1 MKHPIPIPI
10 FSLLAACLT
19 TPLAHAA
26 LLSQDSF
33 SAYGNGQLPAVLPS
47 PTVAGYTGN
56 WIGVDFGNQR
66 PAVVDGTLTYSD
78 ANYQAATGKKV
89 IVPFNTTGGE
99 ITANNSGRCYRL
111 LDSTLTVTDATAD
124 TRYMSFLFQTGKETG
139 GTTYQTIALY
149 NTDTADANRI
159 FQFGIYG
166 GSNYQFS
173 ANGADSATTKP
184 TDTATHLIV
193 VKFVTSATANSDTVT
208 VWVDP
213 DLSAGE
219 PATGGTTVTGKNLK
233 WDRLV
238 FSDYDGNSAAWDE
251 IRWGTTFNNVT
262 TDSFFPPLP
271 QFTLQPAALYNRSV
285 NGFVTVTT
293 EAVSNPAITGYQWE
307 KSADGTSGW
316 TAVSGATS
324 AALVLDP
331 LVFTDNGYY
340 RVTATNANGS
350 TTSNTSQIVVTY
362 PVPTIVQQPL
372 STVLEE
378 GGDVSLFVEASAL
391 GTLSYQWFKD
401 GNLLTGKTTDTLEIL
416 DVTLADAGSYTVQ
429 ITDDAAA
436 ADGQPLTSVTSNAA
450 VLGVFEAWDGLV
462 SEEPFDTAAGYT
474 LGELPG
480 QNPTIAG
487 FNGAWTDVDFGDAEP
502 AVTGSSLSIA
512 NPFYLGS
519 TGDKIT
525 VASNTA
531 GGEITAANSGR
542 VFRLLEPSHR
552 VTSTTTGTRYLSFLF
567 QSGQETG
574 ATTYQTLALYNSN
587 TADGNRA
594 FDIGFINNATQY
606 NFGVYNAVSSTGVNA
621 TTATRLI
628 VVKFDL
634 SATPGTDS
642 VTVWVDPVIGSGEPL
657 TGGTTVSN
665 AELLWDRL
673 AFSDYDGNS
682 AAWDEIRW
690 GSTFNSVT
698 VNPSGLPTTPVFAIQ
713 PVATVGEVGNIVSVA
728 SSAVAD
734 PSVTSYQ
741 WEKSANGTS
750 GWAAVSGATSA
761 TLEFVPAA
769 FSDNGYYRVLA
780 TNANGSTL
788 SSVAQVTINY
798 PPPLIVQ
805 QPLPAGVSSGSDVT
819 FSVTAFGIGTLS
831 YQWRKDGVDLLGET
845 SSSLSLTA
853 VDAADAGD
861 YTVLVTDPAAIADG
875 QPAVSL
881 LSSAAT
887 LAVWTGLVSAE
898 PFAIAAGYAL
908 GELPGQNP
916 SIVGYNGA
924 WTDIDFGDAEPA
936 VSAGSL
942 VYANPAY
949 LGSSGDKVTVDTNTA
964 GGEITGANSGR
975 VFRTLAPALQANANS
990 SGARYMSFL
999 FQSGQ
1004 ETGATV
1010 YQTLALYNSDTADAN
1025 RFFDIGISQNATEYN
1040 FGILNNYT
1048 STGVATN
1055 TNVRLIVVKFNLST
1069 AANADSLTVWIDPVI
1084 AGGEPVSGNSTTVTG
1099 LNLNWDRIAFS
1110 DYDGNSA
1117 AWDEIRW
1124 GSTFDSVTLNPT
1136 PLNTYDAWIAGYPGV
1151 GTLDGFNDDAD
1162 GDGIVNGL
1170 ENVFGTDP
1178 STANKGI
1185 SAVGKVGSSLTFE
1198 HPLSASLASDISYE
1212 YVWSTDLQTWH
1223 SDGVAAGGVTV
1234 DFTATPAASSA
1245 SVSAAISGTQPAKLF
1260 VTLQATQDAP

>member
-1 MKHPIPIPI
+1 MKHPIPIL
-10 FSLLAACLT
+10 SLLAACLT
-19 TPLAHAA
+19 PSLAYGA

-47 PTVAGYTGN
+47 PSVSGYTGN

-66 PAVVDGTLTYSD
+66 PAIVDGTLSYSD
-78 ANYQAATGKKV
+78 PNYQAATGKKV

-99 ITANNSGRCYRL
+99 INANNSGRCYRIF
-111 LDSTLTVTDATAD
+111 DSTLTVTDASAD

-139 GTTYQTIALY
+139 GTTYQSLALY

-173 ANGADSATTKP
+173 ANGADSATATP
-184 TDTATHLIV
+184 TDTGTHLVV

-219 PATGGTTVTGKNLK
+219 PAVGGITVTGKNLK

-238 FSDYDGNSAAWDE
+238 FSDYEGNSAAWDE
-251 IRWGTTFNNVT
+251 IRWGTTFNSVT

-271 QFTLQPAALYNRSV
+271 QFTLQPAALYNASV
-285 NGFVTVTT
+285 NGFLTVTS
-293 EAVSNPAITGYQWE
+293 EAVSSPAITAYQWE

-316 TAVSGATS
+316 AAVSGAIS
-324 AALVLDP
+324 ASLVLDP
-331 LVFTDNGYY
+331 LSFGDNGYY

-350 TTSNTSQIVVTY
+350 TVSDISQIAVTY
-362 PVPTIVQQPL
+362 PAPVIVQQPV
-372 STVLEE
+372 STVLEA
-378 GGDVSLFVEASAL
+378 GNDVSLFVEAAGL
-391 GTLSYQWFKD
+391 GVLSYQWFKD
-401 GNLLTGKTTDTLEIL
+401 GNLLTGKTSDTLEIL
-416 DVTLADAGSYTVQ
+416 DVALTDAGSYTVQ
-429 ITDDAAA
+429 ITDDAAG

-450 VLGVFEAWDGLV
+450 ALSVFAAWDGLV
-462 SEEPFDTAAGYT
+462 SEEPFDTATGYI

-480 QNPTIAG
+480 QNPAINGYA
-487 FNGAWTDVDFGDAEP
+487 GAWTDVDFGDAEP
-502 AVTGSSLSIA
+502 AVTGSSLSIS

-519 TGDKIT
+519 TGDKVT

-531 GGEITAANSGR
+531 GGEINGANSGR
-542 VFRLLEPSHR
+542 VFRLLDPSHS
-552 VTSTTTGTRYLSFLF
+552 VKSNTTGTRYLSFLF

-594 FDIGFINNATQY
+594 FDIGLINNATQY

-634 SATPGTDS
+634 SATPGNDS
-642 VTVWVDPVIGSGEPL
+642 VTVWVDPSIGNGDPL

-665 AELLWDRL
+665 AELLWDRI

-690 GSTFNSVT
+690 GSSFDSVT

-713 PVATVGEVGNIVSVA
+713 PVATVGEVGNIISLT

-734 PSVTSYQ
+734 PAITGYQ

-750 GWAAVSGATSA
+750 GWTAVSGATSA
-761 TLEFVPAA
+761 TLEFLPAA
-769 FSDNGYYRVLA
+769 FADNGYYRVLA
-780 TNANGSTL
+780 TNPNGSTL
-788 SSVAQVTINY
+788 SSVAQVIINY

-805 QPLPAGVSSGSDVT
+805 QPLPAGVSSGSNVN
-819 FSVTAFGIGTLS
+819 FSVTAFGISTLS
-831 YQWRKDGVDLLGET
+831 YQWRKDGVDLPGEN
-845 SSSLSLTA
+845 SSTLSLTA
-853 VDAADAGD
+853 VDAMDAGD
-861 YTVLVTDPAAIADG
+861 YAVLVTDPAAIADG

-887 LAVWTGLVSAE
+887 LAVWTGLVSHE
-898 PFAIAAGYAL
+898 PFDITAGYTL

-916 SIVGYNGA
+916 GIVGYSGA
-924 WTDIDFGDAEPA
+924 WTDVDFGDAEPA
-936 VSAGSL
+936 VSASSL
-942 VYANPAY
+942 VYVNPAY

-964 GGEITGANSGR
+964 GGEINGANSGR
-975 VFRTLAPALQANANS
+975 VFRTLAPALQSNANS
-990 SGARYMSFL
+990 SGARYLSFL

-1004 ETGATV
+1004 ETGATT
-1010 YQTLALYNSDTADAN
+1010 YQTLALYNSDTADSN

-1040 FGILNNYT
+1040 FGILNNYIT
-1048 STGVATN
+1048 TGVPTN

-1069 AANADSLTVWIDPVI
+1069 ADASDSVTVWIDPVI

-1124 GSTFDSVTLNPT
+1124 GSTFDSVTLNPN
-1136 PLNTYDAWIAGYPGV
+1136 PLDTYDAWIVGFPGV
-1151 GTLDGFNDDAD
+1151 GLLDGFNDDAD
-1162 GDGIVNGL
+1162 GDGIANGI

-1178 STANKGI
+1178 SISNKGVSVI
-1185 SAVGKVGSSLTFE
+1185 GKVGSALTFE
-1198 HPLSASLASDISYE
+1198 HPLSDSWASDISFE
-1212 YVWSTDLQTWH
+1212 YLWSTDLQTWH
-1223 SDGVAAGGVTV
+1223 GDGVTAGGVTV
-1234 DFTATPAASSA
+1234 DFTATPGASTA
-1245 SVSAAISGTQPAKLF
+1245 SVAAAISGTEPAKLF
-1260 VTLQATQDAP
+1260 VTVRATQEAP